1 MRLRNPSAPTLAPA
15 LAALILAA
23 GIATSGIA
31 TAATTTTAT
40 AKADKTT
47 TATKST
53 TGTTTTMTP
62 AQKAMIAHV
71 DANLAKLKKSIGIT
85 TAEESSWHG
94 FTQVSRTNAL
104 NLATLYQ
111 QRSKTLSTMNAVQN
125 MESYAA
131 IAAKNADD
139 MNALSAAFQTLYAK
153 LTPAQQKKID
163 TVFRAR
169 AEAMTAKHL
178 KKLKHS

>member
-1 MRLRNPSAPTLAPA
+1 
-15 LAALILAA
+15 
-23 GIATSGIA
+23 
-31 TAATTTTAT
+31 
-40 AKADKTT
+40 
-47 TATKST
+47 
-53 TGTTTTMTP
+53 MTP